1 MKVLSKKSQIMRRRN
16 YDDHGRLVYED
27 VTRNVNY
34 IIVQVVCMFLW
45 AMSMH
50 GYGAK
55 RLNEVYGWFLEIMR
69 MPEKVLGKK
78 LDADDMIAHME
89 KKYGIDFDQ
98 LRGMKYN
105 SYEEYM
111 SRGGKMK

>member
-16 YDDHGRLVYED
+16 YDDHERLVYED

-50 GYGAK
+50 RYGAK
-55 RLNEVYGWFLEIMR
+55 RLNEVYGWFLDIMR